1 MRSIDVSVIGKGVSI
16 GLRDGSRKIIDID
29 KEEKRTQDGTLRH
42 TSKGGQFI

>member
-1 MRSIDVSVIGKGVSI
+1 MGNVDGSVVGKEVSLA
-16 GLRDGSRKIIDID
+16 LRDGSRKIIDID